1 MDNIKKK
8 IQKPKEKK
16 GLSKKNPPT
25 PWTGVVPNPE
35 DYEGFVYCITR
46 DDGKYY
52 IGMKF
57 TVSRRRVKVKDS
69 KRRKRIEKDSDW
81 KHYKSSCKEL
91 VADIKQLGTDRF
103 KFEILGWYKTRSGVR
118 YAELSYQVKNDV
130 LTDPN
135 SYNSNVL
142 AKFFRS
148 NIE

>member
-1 MDNIKKK
+1 MDNTKKK

-25 PWTGVVPNPE
+25 PWNGVVLDPE
-35 DYEGFVYCITR
+35 EYEGFVYQITR

-69 KRRKRIEKDSDW
+69 KRRKRIQKDSDW

-91 VADIKQLGTDRF
+91 VQDIKQLGMDRF
-103 KFEILGWYKTRSGVR
+103 KFDILGWYKTRSGVR
-118 YAELSYQVKNDV
+118 YAEMEAQVKRDV
-130 LTDPN
+130 LKDPK
-135 SYNSNVL
+135 SYNSNIL
-142 AKFFRS
+142 ARWWES